1 MNDPD
6 WTSLFA
12 IAAAQ
17 DGHFTTAQA
26 ADSGYSRPLL
36 DHHVKR
42 GRFLRIQRGIYRLRD
57 FPSADHE
64 DLVVAWL
71 WSDQQGVV
79 SHETA
84 LLLHGLSD
92 VLPDRV
98 DLTVPASWRDRRLK
112 VPAIVRLHHADVQDS
127 DRAWSGPVAI
137 TSPLRTVA
145 DCVADHV
152 QPDLV
157 DQAVR
162 DGLRRGLF
170 TERELNTAGIITQA
184 ESESHR
190 RPRSSA

>member
-1 MNDPD
+1 MSAPD
-6 WTSLFA
+6 WTTLFA
-12 IAAAQ
+12 LAAAQ
-17 DGHFTTAQA
+17 DGHFTTTQA
-26 ADSGYSRPLL
+26 AEAGYSRPLL
-36 DHHVKR
+36 DHHVKA
-42 GRFLRIQRGIYRLRD
+42 GRFLRVQRGIYRLRD

-71 WSDQQGVV
+71 WSDEQGVV

-92 VLPDRV
+92 ALPARV
-98 DLTVPASWRDRRLK
+98 DLTVPASWRARRLK
-112 VPAIVRLHHADVQDS
+112 VPATMRLHHADIPEA
-127 DRAWSGPVAI
+127 DRAWSGPVPV
-137 TSPLRTVA
+137 TTPLRTLV

-170 TERELNTAGIITQA
+170 TERELEVTGV
-184 ESESHR
+184 
-190 RPRSSA
+190 SA

>member
-1 MNDPD
+1 
-6 WTSLFA
+6 
-12 IAAAQ
+12 
-17 DGHFTTAQA
+17 
-26 ADSGYSRPLL
+26 
-36 DHHVKR
+36 VKS

-57 FPSADHE
+57 FPSAEHE
-64 DLVVAWL
+64 DLVVVWL

-98 DLTVPASWRDRRLK
+98 DLTVPASWRGRRLQ
-112 VPAIVRLHHADVQDS
+112 VPAILRLHHADVADA
-127 DRAWSGPVAI
+127 DRAWSGPVPV
-137 TSPLRTVA
+137 TTPLRTVA

-170 TERELNTAGIITQA
+170 TERELREAGIA
-184 ESESHR
+184 G
-190 RPRSSA
+190 

>member
-1 MNDPD
+1 MPDPD

-12 IAAAQ
+12 LAAAQ

-26 ADSGYSRPLL
+26 AEAGYSRPLL
-36 DHHVKR
+36 DHHVKA
-42 GRFLRIQRGIYRLRD
+42 GRFQRIQRGIYRLRD
-57 FPSADHE
+57 FPFADHE

-92 VLPDRV
+92 VLPARV
-98 DLTVPASWRDRRLK
+98 DLTVTESWRARRLK
-112 VPAIVRLHHADVQDS
+112 VPGIVRLHFAAIPDA
-127 DRAWSGPVAI
+127 DRAWSGPVPV
-137 TSPLRTVA
+137 TTPLRTLA
-145 DCVADHV
+145 DCVEDHV

-157 DQAVR
+157 DQGVR

-170 TERELNTAGIITQA
+170 TESELREAGIA
-184 ESESHR
+184 G
-190 RPRSSA
+190 

>member
-1 MNDPD
+1 MHDPD
-6 WTSLFA
+6 WTTLFA
-12 IAAAQ
+12 LAAAQ

-26 ADSGYSRPLL
+26 ADAGYSRPLL
-36 DHHVKR
+36 DHHVKS
-42 GRFLRIQRGIYRLRD
+42 GRFLRIRRGIYRLRD
-57 FPSADHE
+57 FPSAEHE
-64 DLVVAWL
+64 DLVVVWL

-98 DLTVPASWRDRRLK
+98 DLTVPASWRGRRLH
-112 VPAIVRLHHADVQDS
+112 VPAILRLHHADVADA
-127 DRAWSGPVAI
+127 DRAWSGPVPV
-137 TSPLRTVA
+137 TTPLRTVA

-170 TERELNTAGIITQA
+170 TERELRQAGIA
-184 ESESHR
+184 G
-190 RPRSSA
+190 

>member
-1 MNDPD
+1 MQDPD
-6 WTSLFA
+6 WTTLFA
-12 IAAAQ
+12 RAAAQ

-26 ADSGYSRPLL
+26 ADAGYSRPLL
-36 DHHVKR
+36 DHHVKS

-57 FPSADHE
+57 FPSAEHE

-98 DLTVPASWRDRRLK
+98 DLTVPASWLGRRLK
-112 VPAIVRLHHADVQDS
+112 VPAILRLHHADVLDA
-127 DRAWSGPVAI
+127 DRAWSGPVPV
-137 TSPLRTVA
+137 TTPLRTLA

-170 TERELNTAGIITQA
+170 TERKLLEAGITG
-184 ESESHR
+184 
-190 RPRSSA
+190 

>member
-1 MNDPD
+1 MHDPD
-6 WTSLFA
+6 WTTLFA
-12 IAAAQ
+12 LAAAQ

-26 ADSGYSRPLL
+26 ADAGYSRPLL
-36 DHHVKR
+36 DHHVKS

-57 FPSADHE
+57 FPSAEHE
-64 DLVVAWL
+64 DLVVVWL

-98 DLTVPASWRDRRLK
+98 DLTVPASWRGRRLQ
-112 VPAIVRLHHADVQDS
+112 VPAILRLHHADVADA
-127 DRAWSGPVAI
+127 DRAWSGPVPV
-137 TSPLRTVA
+137 TTPLRTVA

-170 TERELNTAGIITQA
+170 TERELREAGIA
-184 ESESHR
+184 G
-190 RPRSSA
+190 

>member
-1 MNDPD
+1 MPDPN

-12 IAAAQ
+12 FAVAQ

-26 ADSGYSRPLL
+26 AEAGYSRPLL
-36 DHHVKR
+36 DHHVKA
-42 GRFLRIQRGIYRLRD
+42 GRFLRVERGIYRLRD

-71 WSDQQGVV
+71 WSDRQGVV

-92 VLPDRV
+92 VLPARV
-98 DLTVPASWRDRRLK
+98 DLTVPASWRARRVR
-112 VPAIVRLHHADVQDS
+112 VPAIVRLHHADIQDA
-127 DRAWSGPVAI
+127 DRAWSGPVPV
-137 TSPLRTVA
+137 TTPLRTLA

-157 DQAVR
+157 AQAVR

-170 TERELNTAGIITQA
+170 TERELREAGIEA
-184 ESESHR
+184 
-190 RPRSSA
+190 

>member
-1 MNDPD
+1 MPDPD

-12 IAAAQ
+12 CAAAQ

-26 ADSGYSRPLL
+26 SEAGYSRPLL
-36 DHHVKR
+36 DHHVKA
-42 GRFLRIQRGIYRLRD
+42 GRFLRD
-57 FPSADHE
+57 FPSADYE

-71 WSDQQGVV
+71 WSDQQGVI

-92 VLPDRV
+92 VLPARV
-98 DLTVPASWRDRRLK
+98 DLTVPASWRARRLK
-112 VPAIVRLHHADVQDS
+112 VPAIVRLHYAAIPDA
-127 DRAWSGPVAI
+127 DRAWNGPVPVTTA
-137 TSPLRTVA
+137 LRTMA

-152 QPDLV
+152 PPDLV

-170 TERELNTAGIITQA
+170 TESELREAGVA
-184 ESESHR
+184 
-190 RPRSSA
+190 A